1 MDTNCGGEY
10 LAREITVHLSDGTAL
25 TVSKGHESELH
36 DALTKSSA
44 AVTLRDSTGARSL
57 VNVSHIVRV
66 ELRS

>member
-1 MDTNCGGEY
+1 

-25 TVSKGHESELH
+25 TVSKENETELH
-36 DALTKSSA
+36 DALTKA
-44 AVTLRDSTGARSL
+44 GKLVTLRDNSGARSL